1 MNINKEYNL
10 ILISKIRF
18 KRLELGITQAQLA
31 NKIDISPITFSH
43 IESGRREIKI
53 FEVVKL
59 CKYLNF
65 RIDELLDICLDEFK
79 SKYKSEITS
88 KKKLK
93 NKVVSFTSFK
103 GGMGVSTLSI
113 ILANEISKD
122 YKLLFIDSHYQNSCY
137 NERTLDLEIF
147 PDIKPLY
154 KIVSVEV
161 KELAGYI
168 DQTKKDYDYIIID
181 LPRFFYIPD
190 YIEEITNQS
199 DFIISPFK
207 GRGTLKK
214 PFENNTDY
222 LKHIAEGRLD
232 LFIEYRNLFKDSDTI
247 FSLIPFLVKIEDDEF
262 DDYCSDQEIVL
273 IPETFKEFQEH
284 DLFCDTL
291 NPISNLENASYIP
304 FIVETLKVIFHLK
317 NLVGADLIMEDLK
330 HKNNAKWK
338 KILDKS

>member
-1 MNINKEYNL
+1 MDTNKEYNSL
-10 ILISKIRF
+10 LISKIRI
-18 KRLELGITQAQLA
+18 KRLELGLTQSHLA
-31 NKIDISPITFSH
+31 NKIGISPITFSH
-43 IESGRREIKI
+43 IESGRREIKV

-59 CKYLNF
+59 CKYLNIK
-65 RIDELLDICLDEFK
+65 IDEVLEICYNK
-79 SKYKSEITS
+79 IKISHNSEITS
-88 KKKLK
+88 NKKLK
-93 NKVVSFTSFK
+93 NKVISFTSFK

-137 NERTLDLEIF
+137 DKRALDLEVF
-147 PDIKPLY
+147 PNIKPLY
-154 KIVSVEV
+154 SIASIET
-161 KELAGYI
+161 KELAKYI
-168 DQTKKDYDYIIID
+168 DQKKKDYDYIIID

-199 DFIISPFK
+199 DFVISPFK
-207 GRGTLKK
+207 GRGMLKK
-214 PFENNTDY
+214 PFKNNKDY

-232 LFIEYRNLFKDSDTI
+232 LFIEYRNLFKNNDTV

-273 IPETFKEFQEH
+273 IPETFKEFPEH

-291 NPISNLENASYIP
+291 NPISNLENAYYNP

-317 NLVGADLIMEDLK
+317 SLVGADLIMEDLK
-330 HKNNAKWK
+330 HKSNAKWQ